1 MNFSFRDKSPYIIA
15 EIGVNHEGSVKNAM
29 KLIEQAKIGGAQA
42 AKFQSYKADTIAS
55 VNSPAYW
62 SSEVNP
68 IRSQHELFKIY
79 DSFNE
84 EDYVRLAEFCYKIDI
99 DFASTPFDD
108 HSIDFLEPI
117 VPFYKIASADITN
130 HPFIEKIAKKNKP
143 TIISTGASK
152 VEEIQDAVKIIR
164 KFNDNEL
171 CVMHCILS
179 YPTKNADANLNMI
192 EDLNQKF
199 ENLIIGYSDHTKPDE
214 EMLILSTAYIKGAIV
229 LEKHFTLDKTLPGN
243 DHFHAMDTD
252 DLKKF
257 NKNIKTINTVLGNKT
272 KTPISSELI
281 ARKNARRSIVV
292 SKKIEKGNFFNEKFL
307 TYKRP
312 GTGISPKYWTEI
324 IGKKA
329 KRDLEQDH
337 ILMWDDIE

>member
-1 MNFSFRDKSPYIIA
+1 M
-15 EIGVNHEGSVKNAM
+15 
-29 KLIEQAKIGGAQA
+29 
-42 AKFQSYKADTIAS
+42 T
-55 VNSPAYW
+55 
-62 SSEVNP
+62 
-68 IRSQHELFKIY
+68 
-79 DSFNE
+79 
-84 EDYVRLAEFCYKIDI
+84 
-99 DFASTPFDD
+99 
-108 HSIDFLEPI
+108 
-117 VPFYKIASADITN
+117 FYKDIS
-130 HPFIEKIAKKNKP
+130 I
-143 TIISTGASK
+143 IISTGMSDLK
-152 VEEIQDAVKIIR
+152 EIDECYKIYK
-164 KFNDNEL
+164 KFNKRHFAL
-171 CVMHCILS
+171 MHCVS
-179 YPTKNADANLNMI
+179 NYPCKNSSLNLNVI
-192 EDLNQKF
+192 EILRKRYKC
-199 ENLIIGYSDHTKPDE
+199 EIGFSDHSNNN
-214 EMLILSTAYIKGAIV
+214 IAAIISSSFGV
-229 LEKHFTLDKTLPGN
+229 NLFEKHFTLDKTLPGN